1 MNIKKI
7 FSLFALS
14 LFVFVI
20 SANRTY
26 ASCPARYNGG
36 CQGGCE
42 YVGQCVD
49 NVTCT
54 EQGYYGYLVLARSS
68 EPCGSALIGGIAPPE
83 GIARFNGQAILGGG
97 GSTNSIG
104 IFYFITLGL
113 RLFFIIS
120 GLLIFGNFLYS
131 GYIYIVQAGDTKAHG
146 EVKDRL
152 TYSAIGLVVMVSAFI
167 LAGLVGAIVFGDP
180 GFILKPEI
188 TQYGATSR

>member
-1 MNIKKI
+1 MKRT
-7 FSLFALS
+7 FLSLVSLFIITCFCSDIHIVNNHVFAALE
-14 LFVFVI
+14 
-20 SANRTY
+20 
-26 ASCPARYNGG
+26 CPSGYTCQDGCYN
-36 CQGGCE
+36 
-42 YVGQCVD
+42 VGQCGEG
-49 NVTCT
+49 NKTCELT
-54 EQGYYGYLVLARSS
+54 EISS
-68 EPCGSALIGGIAPPE
+68 TVKIISAIGDDCGSA
-83 GIARFNGQAILGGG
+83 ILGRVDPPTGVR
-97 GSTNSIG
+97 TYNLITKIG
-104 IFYFITLGL
+104 VFKFISAGL

-152 TYSAIGLVVMVSAFI
+152 TYSVIGLVVMVSAFI